1 MVEEGTEATGAL
13 SKVRK
18 GWRMWM
24 TREHLSESDFKR
36 AWRVDPWE
44 ITGLMWPA
52 GHKFNDH
59 PKEQPAVH
67 GCAAP
72 PKPVCTKETCLQMS
86 DRFRASIGKAVWHCA
101 TCCVTQFPGVY
112 DDHLDA

>member
-1 MVEEGTEATGAL
+1 
-13 SKVRK
+13 
-18 GWRMWM
+18 MWM
-24 TREHLSESDFKR
+24 TREHLSESAFKR

-44 ITGLMWPA
+44 ITGLGWPLN
-52 GHKFNDH
+52 HFNDS
-59 PKEQPAVH
+59 ENLADAVPMH

-72 PKPVCTKETCLQMS
+72 PKPVCAKETCLQMS
-86 DRFRASIGKAVWHCA
+86 DRFREGIGKELWHCA